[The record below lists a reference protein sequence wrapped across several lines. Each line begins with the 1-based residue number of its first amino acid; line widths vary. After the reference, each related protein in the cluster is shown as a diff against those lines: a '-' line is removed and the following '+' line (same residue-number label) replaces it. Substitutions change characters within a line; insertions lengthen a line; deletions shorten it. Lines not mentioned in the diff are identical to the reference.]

1 MPSLL
6 LYAPQTARREALT
19 ELLARWSELNVH
31 VAKNQAELTRH
42 LENRMDAALIDG
54 ELAPEVLGEL
64 PALSIQEVSGG
75 KPVRWTVLA
84 QRLALLLGRREAEG
98 EFVVGPYTC
107 LPGER
112 LILDGEGQ
120 ELVRLTDKEVQL
132 LRLLSQS
139 AAPVGRAALL
149 EQVWGYREDLDTHT
163 LETHI
168 YRLRQKLERD
178 PADPKILLTIDGG
191 YKLGDG

>member
-6 LYAPQTARREALT
+6 LYAPQSARRDALV
-19 ELLARWSELNVH
+19 ELLSAWPELH
-31 VAKNQAELTRH
+31 VQTPKNPAELARL
-42 LENRMDAALIDG
+42 LESRLDAALIDG
-54 ELAPEVLGEL
+54 EVEAARFGNLPVLRV
-64 PALSIQEVSGG
+64 ADIAGG
-75 KPVRWTVLA
+75 KPIRWALLA
-84 QRLALLLGRREAEG
+84 QRLSLLLGRREAEG
-98 EFVVGPYTC
+98 EFAVGPYTC

-112 LILDGEGQ
+112 LVVDGEGQ

-132 LRLLSQS
+132 LRLLSES
-139 AAPVGRAALL
+139 AAPVGRAELL
-149 EQVWGYREDLDTHT
+149 DQVWGYREDLETHT